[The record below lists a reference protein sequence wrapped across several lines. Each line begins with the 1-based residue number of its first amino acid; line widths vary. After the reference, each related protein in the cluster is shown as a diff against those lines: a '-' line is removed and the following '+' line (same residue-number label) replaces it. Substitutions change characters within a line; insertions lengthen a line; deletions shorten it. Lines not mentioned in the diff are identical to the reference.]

1 MSKSGFRLA
10 LEAAV
15 DERHCAD
22 HPIWDMLAAG
32 DLGKNACMG
41 WAVEHYH
48 WISNMLTEATFQI
61 CSKAPADVIELEIA
75 NFHEEEDPDDPD
87 RDGIPVPQAIQPGVA
102 VAA

>member
-1 MSKSGFRLA
+1 MDKSSFRLA

-15 DERHCAD
+15 EERHCAD
-22 HPIWDMLAAG
+22 HPMWDMLAAG

-61 CSKAPADVIELEIA
+61 CAKAPSDVIELEL
-75 NFHEEEDPDDPD
+75 EQTDPCLALVLEPD
-87 RDGIPVPQAIQPGVA
+87 LHLRRRRITPGT
-102 VAA
+102 